1 MCGFCK
7 VKIEACLPVSEIPK
21 SPVPRPQPTSLSD
34 LFWSMTWL
42 ALQGFGGVLAVVQR
56 VLVDEKRWLTNEEF
70 IEDWAVAQI
79 LPGPNVVN
87 LALMIGDRY
96 FGLRGGLAALAGILT
111 FPLLV
116 VLVVAALFASV
127 ADMPMAQGAL
137 KGMGA
142 VSAGL
147 IAAVGL
153 RLISALKAN
162 VMSAGVC
169 IALAAMTFIAIAM
182 LKIPL
187 IWVLLGLGS
196 TASYWAYRQ
205 LGVLE
210 QRAMQSRG
218 NKP

>member
-1 MCGFCK
+1 
-7 VKIEACLPVSEIPK
+7 
-21 SPVPRPQPTSLSD
+21 
-34 LFWSMTWL
+34 MTWL

-70 IEDWAVAQI
+70 VEDWAVAQV

-111 FPLLV
+111 FPLLL
-116 VLVVAALFASV
+116 VLVIAALFASV
-127 ADMPMAQGAL
+127 ADLPMAQGAL

-153 RLISALKAN
+153 RLITALKTN
-162 VMSAGVC
+162 IMSAGVC
-169 IALAAMTFIAIAM
+169 IALAAITFIAIAI
-182 LKIPL
+182 LRIPL
-187 IWVLLGLGS
+187 VWVLLGLGS
-196 TASYWAYRQ
+196 LATFWAYRQ
-205 LGVLE
+205 FGALE
-210 QRAMQSRG
+210 QRAKQSQG
-218 NKP
+218 HQP

>member
-1 MCGFCK
+1 
-7 VKIEACLPVSEIPK
+7 
-21 SPVPRPQPTSLSD
+21 
-34 LFWSMTWL
+34 MTWL

-56 VLVDEKRWLTNEEF
+56 VLVDEKGWLTNEEF

-87 LALMIGDRY
+87 
-96 FGLRGGLAALAGILT
+96 GGLAALAGILT
-111 FPLLV
+111 FPLFV
-116 VLVVAALFASV
+116 VLIIAALFASV

-153 RLISALKAN
+153 RLITALKTN

-169 IALAAMTFIAIAM
+169 IALAAMTFIAIAVLRM
-182 LKIPL
+182 PL
-187 IWVLLGLGS
+187 VWVLLGLGGVA
-196 TASYWAYRQ
+196 TLWAYRQ
-205 LGVLE
+205 LGQVAQINKE
-210 QRAMQSRG
+210 QR
-218 NKP
+218 P